1 MDTKI
6 IITNSQGEEFSVAIG
21 FDLLASMVGS
31 MPDQKNM
38 AELCDFLSV
47 HESAEVR
54 DAIASKEFL
63 SETTLVRLS
72 EDTNPT
78 VKASLVR
85 SESFREWV
93 DSETLIEMCRSNSA
107 LAREIASSV
116 GSFTNAD
123 TDALVKELAAHSD
136 PAVRMEIA
144 SGWGLSKFSIRSLSK
159 DSDPSVASTAQRTL
173 ENR

>member
-6 IITNSQGEEFSVAIG
+6 VITNSKGEEFSVAIG

-31 MPDQKNM
+31 MPDHKTV
-38 AELCDFLSV
+38 AELCDFLSE

-63 SETTLVRLS
+63 SEATLVKLS
-72 EDTNPT
+72 KDDNPT
-78 VKASLVR
+78 VKASLIR
-85 SESFREWV
+85 SESFREWA
-93 DSETLIEMCRSNSA
+93 DSETLMKMCRSNSA
-107 LAREIASSV
+107 LARDIASSV

-173 ENR
+173 DNR